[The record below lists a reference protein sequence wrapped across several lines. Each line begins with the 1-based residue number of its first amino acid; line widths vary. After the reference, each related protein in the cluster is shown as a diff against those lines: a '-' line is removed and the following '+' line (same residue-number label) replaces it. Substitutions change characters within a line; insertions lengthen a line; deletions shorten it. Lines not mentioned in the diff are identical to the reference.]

1 MRISKKQLR
10 QIIKEAILLEQAVP
24 KQRILSTDPESQK
37 VYAMKYPAQAVG
49 RYAGHDAKGASD
61 PEVESAASS
70 SGVEIEAGKRG
81 VGFTVIGNK
90 HSLLE
95 FDKAYREATKPIRA
109 KIESEH
115 GTYDERSDVAW
126 AERTGRIPGKGLND
140 VTGKEAL
147 GFDGAKAQLKDY
159 AAGRGEAGAQVLATA
174 FDELWMGKYPV
185 DFKSSAE
192 GMPSIKFAKKISD
205 GPWPRK

>member
-1 MRISKKQLR
+1 MRITKRQLR
-10 QIIKEAILLEQAVP
+10 GIIREAILLE
-24 KQRILSTDPESQK
+24 KRILSTDPKSQK

-49 RYAGHDAKGASD
+49 RYAGHEAKGASD
-61 PEVESAASS
+61 PEVTSAASS
-70 SGVEIEAGKRG
+70 SGVEIEAGSRG

-109 KIESEH
+109 DIEREY
-115 GTYDERSDVAW
+115 GTYEERRNKAQD
-126 AERTGRIPGKGLND
+126 ERTGKRGGAGIGY
-140 VTGKEAL
+140 
-147 GFDGAKAQLKDY
+147 DGAKAQRRAY
-159 AAGRGEAGAQVLATA
+159 ASGRGEPGAQVLETA
-174 FDELWMGKYPV
+174 FDEIWMGKYPV

>member
-1 MRISKKQLR
+1 MRITRRQLR
-10 QIIKEAILLEQAVP
+10 RIIKEAVLLEQAVP

-61 PEVESAASS
+61 PEVQSAASS
-70 SGVEIEAGKRG
+70 TGVEIEAGSRG

-109 KIESEH
+109 KIEREY
-115 GTYDERSDVAW
+115 GTYEERRNKAQD
-126 AERTGRIPGKGLND
+126 ERTGKRGGAGIGY
-140 VTGKEAL
+140 
-147 GFDGAKAQLKDY
+147 DGAKAQHKAY
-159 AAGRGEAGAQVLATA
+159 ASGRGEPGAQVLETA
-174 FDELWMGKYPV
+174 FDEMWMGKYLV
-185 DFKSSAE
+185 DFKSSDE